1 LFRLLGCQALRLAA
15 AGRAFSHVI
24 SAAIVSHKID
34 LNDFNNPIVQ
44 AVVFGATASLP
55 PIARSHPVDAFAAL
69 QFQIH
74 DDLRSQHPEWIEAN
88 GESPMC
94 DFYEA
99 RLAQLLDDYVRTK
112 SDESVAA
119 VHRAI
124 QEVATVDCE
133 YSSLR
138 P

>member
-1 LFRLLGCQALRLAA
+1 MLSLPRLCPIK
-15 AGRAFSHVI
+15 F
-24 SAAIVSHKID
+24 D
-34 LNDFNNPIVQ
+34 LNDFANPIVQ

-55 PIARSHPVDAFAAL
+55 TLIARSHPIDAFAAL
-69 QFQIH
+69 QLQIH
-74 DDLRSQHPEWIEAN
+74 DDLRSQHPEWIEPN

-99 RLAQLLDDYVRTK
+99 RLARLLDDYMRTK

-124 QEVATVDCE
+124 QEAETVDCV
-133 YSSLR
+133 SVA
-138 P
+138 